1 MENKKF
7 GTAPVFFTAIST
19 ILGAI
24 LFLRFGQAVGELGFF
39 GVMLVILV
47 GHLVT
52 IPTALAISEIATNQK
67 VKGGGEYYIIS
78 RSFGLN
84 IGATIGIS
92 LYLSQAISVAFYV
105 IAFTEAF
112 APLFTWFNSEYA
124 SMIGFELPRQVVS
137 IPAMLLLSVLM
148 LKKGADI
155 GVKALYVVVVILIVS
170 LGAFFLGST
179 EYSQSYTLMGNI
191 GESFKNFDGFFVMF
205 AICFPAFT
213 GMTAGVGLS
222 GDLKNPAKSI
232 PQGTM
237 WATILGMII
246 YGFVAWKFNVS
257 ASAADLVGDQ
267 LIMSKIAIGGAY
279 LIPLGLAASTISSA
293 LGSIMVAPRTLQAL
307 GHDAAFPFKSFN
319 GMMSKGKGK
328 NAEPYNAT
336 LLTCLIALVFVG
348 FGSVDMVAEVISVF
362 FMVTYGALCL
372 ISFLNHFGAD
382 VSYRPSFRSK
392 WYFSLVGFILCF
404 IMLTKISLG
413 YAIMAGGLLTVMY
426 IYISNYHKERRGLES
441 IFYGSI
447 LQLTRRLQIFIQKS
461 ELSKKKSSWRPSA
474 VCVSYDSFE
483 REKAFDLLRWISY
496 RSGFGS
502 YIHLIEG
509 YYSNSLREQSNDELK
524 QLLKRAQGKKDSNV
538 FIDTIIS
545 PSYTSAIAQ
554 IIQLPG
560 VSGMEN
566 NMLVFEYDKTSP
578 VQQKQIIDNFSLV
591 KAGRYDIC
599 VLGSS
604 NRSINFSSG
613 IHIWINGVDVEN
625 MSLMV
630 LLGYVIKSHK
640 DWNPGDIKIFNVCAN
655 ENLKENKDNFLNLI
669 KNGRLPVSPGNIEFF
684 GLGENMSVKKLINE
698 KSKNAGLT
706 IVGLRAESVR
716 LSGTAV
722 FEGYD
727 GIGDVLFVNSHNEK
741 SIS

>member
-1 MENKKF
+1 MNNKKF

-39 GVMLVILV
+39 GVLLIILL

-84 IGATIGIS
+84 IGTTIGIS

-112 APLFTWFNSEYA
+112 APLFDLLKLKW
-124 SMIGFELPRQVVS
+124 GWDLPRQVIS
-137 IPAMLLLSVLM
+137 IPAMLLLSALI
-148 LKKGADI
+148 LKKGANL
-155 GVKALYVVVVILIVS
+155 GVKALYFVVAILGIS
-170 LGAFFLGST
+170 LIAFFLGDT
-179 EYSQSYTLMGNI
+179 EYSQSYSLMNNFG
-191 GESFKNFDGFFVMF
+191 GSFKNFNNFFVMF

-222 GDLKNPAKSI
+222 GELKNPAKSI
-232 PQGTM
+232 PRGTM
-237 WATILGMII
+237 WATVLGMII
-246 YGFVAWKFNVS
+246 YCFVAWKFNVS
-257 ASAADLVGDQ
+257 ASAEDLKGDQ
-267 LIMSKIAIGGAY
+267 LIMAKIAIGGVW

-307 GHDAAFPFKSFN
+307 GNDKAFPFQRFN
-319 GMMSKGKGK
+319 YLMAKGKGSTD
-328 NAEPYNAT
+328 EPYNAS
-336 LLTCLIALVFVG
+336 LLTCIIAIVFVAM
-348 FGSVDMVAEVISVF
+348 GSVDAVAEIISVF
-362 FMVTYGALCL
+362 FMVTYGTLCL

-392 WYFSLVGFILCF
+392 WYFSLLGFILCF
-404 IMLTKISLG
+404 ILLTKISPG
-413 YAIMAGGLLTVMY
+413 YALMAAILLVLMY
-426 IYISNYHKERRGLES
+426 LYISNYHKQRRGLEA

-447 LQLTRRLQIFIQKS
+447 LQLTRKLQIYIQKS
-461 ELSKKKSSWRPSA
+461 GFTKKKTSWRPSA

-496 RSGFGS
+496 RSGFGT
-502 YIHLIEG
+502 YIHLIDG
-509 YYSNSLREQSNDELK
+509 YYSNSLREESNEVLK
-524 QLLKRAQGKKDSNV
+524 QLLSRAKGKTDSNV
-538 FIDTIIS
+538 FVDTLIS

-566 NMLVFEYDKTSP
+566 NMLVFEYDKNNP
-578 VQQKQIIDNFSLV
+578 VQQKQIVENFSLV
-591 KAGRYDIC
+591 KAGNYDIC
-599 VLGSS
+599 ILGSS
-604 NRSINFSSG
+604 NRSVSFSSG

-640 DWNPGDIKIFNVCAN
+640 DWRKGDIKIFNVSPN
-655 ENLKENKDNFLNLI
+655 EGLQENKDKFLKLI
-669 KNGRLPVSPGNIEFF
+669 KNGRLPVSPGNIEFIAAN
-684 GLGENMSVKKLINE
+684 EHMSVKNSINE

-706 IVGLRAESVR
+706 IVGFRAESMKHI
-716 LSGTAV
+716 GIDV

-727 GIGDVLFVNSHNEK
+727 GVGDILFVNSHNQKE
-741 SIS
+741 IG